1 MNFALQDYNQA
12 LEIDPNDQSIK
23 SRISVIHNEFGVN
36 AYQEKNYTVSNSSLP
51 ITIGREELHLI
62 QFITLPSWRE
72 T

>member
-23 SRISVIHNEFGVN
+23 SRISVIHNEFGIN
-36 AYQEKNYTVSNSSLP
+36 AYQEKNYTVSTIHLL

-62 QFITLPSWRE
+62 KFITLPSWRE